1 MFFSLSLKLFEF
13 LLLSESE
20 LKLFVF
26 PPFFYK
32 LLIDLL
38 RNN

>member
-26 PPFFYK
+26 PFF
-32 LLIDLL
+32 LQTLIDLL
-38 RNN
+38 KNN